1 MTKVRPLNKDKYEI
15 SKHRFLELYHFCLQY
30 QEWKNELNHMQDTVK
45 STGYGTT
52 TAGSGGDSATER
64 LVIRR
69 EKLRKNCERIEQ
81 TAIETDPDIY
91 EYILIGVTTEYG
103 SYRYLSSIGM
113 PCGKTM
119 YYERRR
125 RFYWLLSK
133 KI

>member
-1 MTKVRPLNKDKYEI
+1 MTKVRPLSQKKYEI

-30 QEWKNELNHMQDTVK
+30 QEWKNELEHMQDTVK
-45 STGYGTT
+45 SMSYSVAAKGN
-52 TAGSGGDSATER
+52 GSGSATER

-69 EKLRKNCERIEQ
+69 ERLRKKCELIEQ

-125 RFYWLLSK
+125 RFYWLLSQ